1 MIVLERV
8 VVDMS
13 SRTVHLYGEDGEYES
28 VSCNFDDEGAAQF
41 GRIVQQCQDQL
52 PEDFATYLV

>member
-13 SRTVHLYGEDGEYES
+13 ARTVHLYGEDGEYES
-28 VSCNFDDEGAAQF
+28 VSCDFDDEGTEQF
-41 GRIVQQCQDQL
+41 GRIVRQCQDQL
-52 PEDFATYLV
+52 HTEFATYVV